1 MWEDWRRADG
11 TRTTWH
17 NEDDCN
23 IDSTRWTSSQ
33 KKLRRQKASESM
45 EIEIMT
51 TTDIHNNA
59 TFLRSQAFDEK
70 LRKAQRE
77 PQPNWVEET
86 AKLMSKHQEHVH
98 PSGPIPTQTSSSSS
112 ISVRTSQRAP
122 ARQHTEASFSSTTA
136 RGSSKLSGR
145 SSATLGAIPAPTPP
159 APSPSVNH
167 KKISQMSLK
176 AQGKRPEILPTD
188 PITDVRQSRPS
199 PATMSVKAQGKQ
211 REKFLSSPTTE
222 SLPASNPPRPG
233 SPFVLL
239 SPQKRIKRV
248 ISESED
254 EDSPPKPP
262 KIGPPKKVAKKL
274 GVSEVQSIPG

>member
-17 NEDDCN
+17 QEDDCN
-23 IDSTRWTSSQ
+23 IDSTRWSSSQ

-45 EIEIMT
+45 EVEIMT

-98 PSGPIPTQTSSSSS
+98 PSGPIPTQGPSSSPL
-112 ISVRTSQRAP
+112 SVRTNQRATT
-122 ARQHTEASFSSTTA
+122 RQQTEASFSSTTA

-159 APSPSVNH
+159 APSPSVTQ
-167 KKISQMSLK
+167 KTTPQMSLK

-188 PITDVRQSRPS
+188 PIADVRQSRPS
-199 PATMSVKAQGKQ
+199 PRIISVKAQGKQ
-211 REKFLSSPTTE
+211 REKFASSPTTG
-222 SLPASNPPRPG
+222 SLVVPKPPRPDP
-233 SPFVLL
+233 PFVLL

-248 ISESED
+248 ISESGD
-254 EDSPPKPP
+254 EDSHSKPP
-262 KIGPPKKVAKKL
+262 KIGPPKKEAKKPR
-274 GVSEVQSIPG
+274 VSEVQSIPG

>member
-17 NEDDCN
+17 HEDDCN
-23 IDSTRWTSSQ
+23 IDGTRWTSSQ

-98 PSGPIPTQTSSSSS
+98 PSGPIPTQSPSS
-112 ISVRTSQRAP
+112 ISVRASQRATT
-122 ARQHTEASFSSTTA
+122 RQQTEASFSSTTA
-136 RGSSKLSGR
+136 RGSSKHSGR

-159 APSPSVNH
+159 APSPSVIH
-167 KKISQMSLK
+167 KTISQMSLK
-176 AQGKRPEILPTD
+176 AQGKRPEILPID

-211 REKFLSSPTTE
+211 REKFLSSPTAE
-222 SLPASNPPRPG
+222 SLPAPNPPRPG

-254 EDSPPKPP
+254 EDSHSQPP

-274 GVSEVQSIPG
+274 GVSEVQSTPG